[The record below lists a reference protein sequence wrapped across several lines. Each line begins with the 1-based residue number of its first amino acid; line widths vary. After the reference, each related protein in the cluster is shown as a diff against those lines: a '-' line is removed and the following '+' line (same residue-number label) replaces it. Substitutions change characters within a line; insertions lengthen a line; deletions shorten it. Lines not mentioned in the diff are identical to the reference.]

1 MTQNLML
8 YALPAISFVV
18 MVWQPAAIQLV
29 FAATSLS
36 QILIATL
43 LKQPAVRGR
52 LGIAQLPKATA
63 QSQQRVMQEI
73 QDMWKSRKPKDNTPP
88 PIPRSEKTI
97 YMSEA
102 KAAQDR
108 LRKAKLE
115 QKRSQRRA

>member
-1 MTQNLML
+1 ML
-8 YALPAISFVV
+8 YFLPALSFAVI
-18 MVWQPAAIQLV
+18 MWQPGALQLV

-36 QILIATL
+36 QILIAVL

-63 QSQQRVMQEI
+63 QSQQKVMQEMM
-73 QDMWKSRKPKDNTPP
+73 DMWKSRKPKDKTPP
-88 PIPRSEKTI
+88 PVPRSERTI

-115 QKRSQRRA
+115 EKRRQRGA